1 MKFQRRAL
9 STLLG
14 SLAFVILLTT
24 VLTNRLF
31 VSTTEQTDKSQYALM
46 KSIIEFNLANAET
59 NVQARAELVASLPRV
74 KELFADGNREGLLA
88 ELKPMFDVQKDKF
101 GVDQSQFHSVP
112 ATSFLRLNN
121 PTVFGDDLSSF
132 RPIIAAVQK
141 DFVSRKGLSISR
153 AGPGIFGVVP
163 VFDKAN
169 KPIGTFEFGADFG
182 GILDRLKMAY
192 GLETVLF
199 IDEQRLKNAAPN
211 LGGDVYTDK
220 NRVGKYIKFKSTNW
234 ELMRQ
239 LVGDEELSTPG
250 IENMPYAREAQD
262 TPYGVVMVPLR
273 NPAGDVLGMIAV
285 AKDFSAARSTMG
297 RSMIWLAMY
306 SLFAF
311 VILAGVITMV
321 VRGTLVRPLAALNHH
336 FAALADGRKPAEPI
350 KNPEAYYDELGNL
363 ARHYEK
369 LRVQREGVQPAGAP

>member
-1 MKFQRRAL
+1 
-9 STLLG
+9 
-14 SLAFVILLTT
+14 
-24 VLTNRLF
+24 
-31 VSTTEQTDKSQYALM
+31 
-46 KSIIEFNLANAET
+46 
-59 NVQARAELVASLPRV
+59 
-74 KELFADGNREGLLA
+74 
-88 ELKPMFDVQKDKF
+88 
-101 GVDQSQFHSVP
+101 
-112 ATSFLRLNN
+112 
-121 PTVFGDDLSSF
+121 
-132 RPIIAAVQK
+132 
-141 DFVSRKGLSISR
+141 
-153 AGPGIFGVVP
+153 
-163 VFDKAN
+163 
-169 KPIGTFEFGADFG
+169 
-182 GILDRLKMAY
+182 MAY

-239 LVGDEELSTPG
+239 LVSDEELSTPG

-321 VRGTLVRPLAALNHH
+321 VRGTLVRPLAALNQQ

-350 KNPEAYYDELGNL
+350 KNPEEYYDELGNL